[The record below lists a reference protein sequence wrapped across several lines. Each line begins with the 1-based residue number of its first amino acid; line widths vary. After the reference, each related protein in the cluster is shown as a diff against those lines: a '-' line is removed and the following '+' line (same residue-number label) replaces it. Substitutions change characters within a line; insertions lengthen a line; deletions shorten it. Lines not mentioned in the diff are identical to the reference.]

1 MKAIDFT
8 KPGGFPLTQNQLS
21 YLQQAYTEAINAL
34 ALIGGSGTSPYIIN
48 GVSVTNPSAGSYVAT
63 NGWIF
68 YNNELIR
75 FVTSSVAG
83 ASGGFEPYVVI
94 TPSASAV
101 VYHDGSTPP
110 VVQDKDAGLQVLPT
124 GTAADATRFPLTSL
138 RPFGVGLGELNR
150 EMVWNS
156 LVVSTPAAEGGVTG
170 TLYYRKNHLTNTLHL
185 RGVLSAAN
193 AQNFAGM
200 PAALSYVAAVVP
212 SYIRPAN
219 LTFFIAQYF
228 ISSAIKDDLGV
239 SWIKQINC
247 SINTSGQILINW
259 LKPEAGVLSYNL
271 AFNAIL
277 PLD

>member
-1 MKAIDFT
+1 
-8 KPGGFPLTQNQLS
+8 
-21 YLQQAYTEAINAL
+21 
-34 ALIGGSGTSPYIIN
+34 
-48 GVSVTNPSAGSYVAT
+48 VAT

-94 TPSASAV
+94 TPSASAL

-156 LVVSTPAAEGGVTG
+156 LVVSTPVAEGGVTG

-200 PAALSYVAAVVP
+200 PGSLFYLMGTLP
-212 SYIRPAN
+212 SGYRPNNNAYF
-219 LTFFIAQYF
+219 TGQYLF
-228 ISSAIKDDLGV
+228 SGSILDSTNSH
-239 SWIKQINC
+239 WIK
-247 SINTSGQILINW
+247 SINGVFNSAGEILGNW
-259 LKPEAGVLSYNL
+259 LKPTSTISSYSICLNLS
-271 AFNAIL
+271 L